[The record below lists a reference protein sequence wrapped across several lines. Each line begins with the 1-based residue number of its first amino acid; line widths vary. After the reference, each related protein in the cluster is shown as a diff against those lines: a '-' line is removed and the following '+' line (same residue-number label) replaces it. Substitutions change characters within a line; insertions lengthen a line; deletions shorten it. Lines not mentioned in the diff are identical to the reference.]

1 MLVNVL
7 ATEIQSQLT
16 GRDLTPD
23 QLFDAVASLHHRVQ
37 GSYAAIALIA
47 DHGMLAFRDPY
58 GIRPLILGRRLS
70 DRVVRSGLS
79 PANRL

>member
-23 QLFDAVASLHHRVQ
+23 QLFDAVA
-37 GSYAAIALIA
+37 
-47 DHGMLAFRDPY
+47 
-58 GIRPLILGRRLS
+58 
-70 DRVVRSGLS
+70 
-79 PANRL
+79 